1 MLGGYQSMKISA
13 AAELDKYLDVKV
25 KGVKE
30 LKLIGYEKQVVNG
43 YNHKIK
49 YQDKSNKIRTIIVY
63 ESIEGELQITSDS
76 TGSAS

>member
-1 MLGGYQSMKISA
+1 MKISA

-30 LKLIGYEKQVVNG
+30 LKLVGYEKQVVNG

-49 YQDKSNKIRTIIVY
+49 YQDKSNKVRTIIVY
-63 ESIEGELQITSDS
+63 ESIEG
-76 TGSAS
+76 